1 VAETPKPIFKQKGR
15 VFNYEDW
22 SPVAGN
28 NPFYVKELNEN
39 ERINLIRD
47 TTSPE
52 EFPQR
57 LSKISAKYPGMSV
70 GNMVGMAQFGA
81 DSETMNAIARLDSL
95 SQQKGITNRTSLNG
109 ANMVPAGKAG
119 YDYLQALGKTEET
132 ASEKDKQD
140 AWYFSGIK
148 GATRYLF
155 TGLYTPLQLITN
167 TARQLDAAFNTWSDK
182 GQEDKGP
189 VVAGEKALD
198 FSQIYKNT
206 YLYQNVVG
214 NKSLGEGYFWGGEAL
229 EETERV
235 AAQIA
240 TVNGKAYTPGR
251 AIEGMVGIDPG
262 ERGYGVLSGIIDGVI
277 AVALDPVVVAGRLK
291 NVADAAKLTT
301 KTREGSAIAGALVNQ
316 VDAATAEATIAA
328 RNQARTRT
336 QAARDRVKLNETQ
349 YSEEYKILVEQ
360 ARIQDKL
367 VAQGKLANGDKK
379 VANAR
384 KRAGLDTLYDQ
395 RERLIAQV
403 DEFKTTKEIMVRD
416 AQESKVLTGAAGAKF
431 LREQVKLV
439 DAQIDSALDGIY
451 IQRNPIATQILSHIR
466 DDIDTNAE
474 RLAKIQLEETDT
486 VIQSRLVDKHRAGLL
501 ETSTGFRTNLDAA
514 KQWFSDGNADELFQA
529 IAEETSPTQ
538 IMKLG
543 NGRWSAEISAE
554 LSRAKTIDDV
564 EQVLLPRIGL
574 EVRPEVQRG
583 VVARYV
589 TKPMSDIVMRS
600 GGVRTINEKIG
611 KSTKFLFDYMP
622 TGRPVHLQDT
632 EKLVEETRRWLVSSG
647 RWSDEEISGVLD
659 ELILSDNQNYLLRRN
674 IVLDAL
680 TATATKIKGEFQLSN
695 KMETTL
701 DRAVTAYRSEL
712 SGMREYASQ
721 TAGDTFRKEMIVNG
735 ETIPLDGSALSISQ
749 LSHEII
755 LPDVYALREIT
766 GLFGKLSRYV
776 DSKLGDGTDVAE
788 RASYASARF
797 ARSVSDGFL
806 RQILLVG
813 RGAYIT
819 RNIMEMQIRS
829 FLAGGQNVFSNPIAA
844 ISMIVSNKSVSSKLS
859 KLAEKSDPYKVDVN
873 GRRFLDQDVNDYIS
887 QDIFDTYAQGM
898 GSRAFSSDGRAIRG
912 AIRSGEF
919 TLLPFNGT
927 NVPEYADALAYQL
940 MSHRSDPLKR
950 AIMEQKLPGKYQDL
964 VATGKMSFEDAFI
977 QAVRD
982 GEWKD
987 TVDILTKSVPEIKRA
1002 LATNEGMKMFFF
1014 NWDNSY
1020 KNQMLTQSLGN
1031 INLQKFIH
1039 SGVITEPKVTKV
1051 KNKETG
1057 LLEEVVEETVV
1068 FKMGPDVR
1076 KNLKELKAVIRRQLD
1091 DETSP
1096 EHTNALQLSIPA
1108 MTKVDIDPGKYKQFA
1123 DGFFRLAARVET
1135 RAVYGPEYRV
1145 AYWKAVAELAPI
1157 MSRDAAQKIL
1167 KDAADIKKTRVA
1179 VDQADGTVV
1188 LESWTKRN
1196 PAFADIEKA
1205 ARSGDG
1211 VLTAKQIDDYARDKA
1226 SKNLANLFYDA
1237 TQKKNIAYAMQLVVP
1252 FANAWAN
1259 TIYKW
1264 GELASSP
1271 ARFGARV
1278 LPATRLFATLQS
1290 DESSV
1295 LYDITGTEHDPNQGF
1310 IHENLYGEKVF
1321 TIPLSGYL
1329 RTAFGLVG
1337 DPQGGD
1343 ITMPVNSLNLVAAGA
1358 SIPGTEIGL
1367 TPGIGTQW
1375 NLAYSFLPSSWK
1387 ESVPPIVANM
1397 IAPYGDKTGN
1407 VLAPLPSWLQ
1417 KVISGGA
1424 NTDDA
1429 MKKFLK
1435 PIMAYEVTANPK
1447 YRALYDGTPLSIE
1460 ERSALQEELSSTAM
1474 EQSRWQYF
1482 MQGLL
1487 QNLLPGTPVFE
1498 YYAKNESNDTFF
1510 QWQMA
1515 QAFNQLVDVHDGN
1528 YELAYAEYGT
1538 VFGRQALMASMS
1550 ASDGA
1555 IFADDRAWQFATSNP
1570 EAFKAY
1576 NEVIPFFFAGS
1587 EFSTEYKRAM
1597 ERRGFG
1603 KKLSANELIA
1613 ESDRLTISAVKGQ
1626 LAIEAA
1632 RNGYGTDWIDEQ
1644 MKLYKM
1650 DVLQGYEPELTIS
1663 TNKLSQRILQIE
1675 SALQR
1680 PEFAGTPAGEA
1691 AVKYSKVRAA
1701 ALQNAQMR
1709 YPDRKV
1715 ASLEG
1720 EDNADLRY
1728 QLETLGQQ
1736 LSQNNPDFAN
1746 LYKRVYLKELRKD

>member
-1 VAETPKPIFKQKGR
+1 
-15 VFNYEDW
+15 
-22 SPVAGN
+22 
-28 NPFYVKELNEN
+28 
-39 ERINLIRD
+39 
-47 TTSPE
+47 
-52 EFPQR
+52 
-57 LSKISAKYPGMSV
+57 MSI
-70 GNMVGMAQFGA
+70 GSMVGMAQFGA
-81 DSETMNAIARLDSL
+81 DQETMNAIARLDSL
-95 SQQKGITNRTSLNG
+95 TQQKSLANGTALTG

-119 YDYLQALGKTEET
+119 YQYLNALGKTEET

-140 AWYFSGIK
+140 AWYFSGLK

-155 TGLYTPLQLITN
+155 TSLYTPLQLITN
-167 TARQLDAAFNTWSDK
+167 TARQLDAAYNTWNDKDKVDK
-182 GQEDKGP
+182 GT

-206 YLYQNVVG
+206 YLYQNLVE

-262 ERGYGVLSGIIDGVI
+262 ERGYGVFSGIIDGVI
-277 AVALDPVVVAGRLK
+277 AIALDPVVVAGRLK
-291 NVADAAKLTT
+291 SVADAAKSTAR
-301 KTREGSAIAGALVNQ
+301 TREGSAIAGALVNEAE
-316 VDAATAEATIAA
+316 AATEQAIVAA

-349 YSEEYKILVEQ
+349 YAEEHKILVEQ
-360 ARIQDKL
+360 ARIQDKQ
-367 VAQGKLANGDKK
+367 VAQGKLANGDRK

-395 RERLIAQV
+395 RERLMAQI
-403 DEFKTTKEIMVRD
+403 DEFKTTREVMVRD
-416 AQESKVLTGAAGAKF
+416 AQESKVLSGAAGAKF
-431 LREQVKLV
+431 LREQVKNV
-439 DAQIDSALDGIY
+439 DKQIDSALDKIY
-451 IQRNPIATQILSHIR
+451 VQRDPIATQILSHIR
-466 DDIDTNAE
+466 DEIDINAE

-486 VIQSRLVDKHRAGLL
+486 IAQRKLVDKHRAGLL

-529 IAEETSPTQ
+529 IAEEVSPTA

-543 NGRWSAEISAE
+543 NGRWGAEISAE

-564 EQVLLPRIGL
+564 EQILLPRIGL
-574 EVRPEVQRG
+574 QVKPEIQRG

-589 TKPMSDIVMRS
+589 AEPMKDVVMRS
-600 GGVRTINEKIG
+600 GVARTINDKIG

-647 RWSDEEISGVLD
+647 RWSDEEIAGVLD
-659 ELILSDNQNYLLRRN
+659 ELILSDGQNYLLRQS
-674 IVLDAL
+674 IITGAL
-680 TATATKIKGEFQLSN
+680 TKTATKIKGEFNLSN

-701 DRAVTAYRSEL
+701 DRAVTAYKSEL

-721 TAGDTFRKEMIVNG
+721 TAGDTFRKDMIVNG
-735 ETIPLDGSALSISQ
+735 EVIPLDGRVTSIAQ
-749 LSHEII
+749 LSHEIV

-776 DSKLGDGTDVAE
+776 DSKIGEGTDVAE
-788 RASYASARF
+788 RTSYASARF

-813 RGAYIT
+813 RGAYIA

-829 FLAGGQNVFSNPIAA
+829 FLAGGQNVFSNPIAT
-844 ISMIVSNKSVSSKLS
+844 ISMIVSNKSVASKISSM
-859 KLAEKSDPYKVDVN
+859 AAKSDPYKVDVT
-873 GRRFLDQDVNDYIS
+873 GRRFLEQDINDYVG
-887 QDIFDTYAQGM
+887 QDTFDSYAQGM
-898 GSRAFSSDGRAIRG
+898 GARAFSSDGRAVRG
-912 AIRSGEF
+912 AVRSGEF
-919 TLLPFNGT
+919 TFLPFNGK
-927 NVPEYADALAYQL
+927 NVPEYADALAFRL
-940 MSHRSDPLKR
+940 MMHRSDPLKR
-950 AIMEQKLPGKYQDL
+950 AIIERKLPGQYQNL

-982 GEWKD
+982 GQWKD
-987 TVDILTKSVPEIKRA
+987 QLDILTKSVPEVQKA
-1002 LATNEGMKMFFF
+1002 LSTTEGMKMFFF
-1014 NWDNSY
+1014 SWDNSY
-1020 KNQMLTQSLGN
+1020 QNQMLTESLGN
-1031 INLQKFIH
+1031 IQLQKFIH
-1039 SGVITEPKVTKV
+1039 SGIITEPKVTKV
-1051 KNKETG
+1051 RNKETG
-1057 LLEEVVEETVV
+1057 ELEEIVEEKVI
-1068 FKMGPDVR
+1068 FQMGQDVR
-1076 KNLKELKAVIRRQLD
+1076 KNLDGLRAVLRRQLD
-1091 DETSP
+1091 DETSA
-1096 EHTNALQLSIPA
+1096 EHANALQLSIPA
-1108 MTKVDIDPGKYKQFA
+1108 MTNAVVDPGKYKQFA
-1123 DGFFRLAARVET
+1123 DSFFRFAAKAET
-1135 RAVYGPEYRV
+1135 RAVYGPEYRI
-1145 AYWKAVAELAPI
+1145 AYWKAVAELAPL
-1157 MSRDAAQKIL
+1157 MSREAAQKL
-1167 KDAADIKKTRVA
+1167 LNDAADIKKTRVA
-1179 VDQADGTVV
+1179 VDQPDGTVV

-1196 PAFADIEKA
+1196 PAFADIEQA
-1205 ARSGDG
+1205 ARKGDG
-1211 VLTAKQIDDYARDKA
+1211 VLSAKQIDDYARDKA
-1226 SKNLANLFYDA
+1226 AKNLANLFYDA
-1237 TQKKNIAYAMQLVVP
+1237 TQKKNIAYAMQLVIP

-1271 ARFGARV
+1271 SRFGARV

-1290 DESSV
+1290 KESSV

-1310 IHENLYGEKVF
+1310 IHENMYGEKVF

-1329 RTAFGLVG
+1329 RTAFGLFG
-1337 DPQGGD
+1337 DPQAGD

-1387 ESVPPIVANM
+1387 ESVPPVLANM

-1407 VLAPLPSWLQ
+1407 VLAPLPAWLQ

-1447 YRALYDGTPLSIE
+1447 YRALYDGTPLSVE
-1460 ERSALQEELSSTAM
+1460 ERSTLQEELASTAM

-1487 QNLLPGTPVFE
+1487 QNLLPGTPIFE
-1498 YYAKNESNDTFF
+1498 YYAKNENNDTFF

-1515 QAFNQLVDVHDGN
+1515 QAFRQLVDVHDGN

-1550 ASDGA
+1550 ASDGV
-1555 IFADDRAWQFATSNP
+1555 IFADDRAWQFASSNP

-1603 KKLSANELIA
+1603 KKLSANELTA
-1613 ESDRLTISAVKGQ
+1613 EADRLTISAVKGQ

-1632 RNGYGTDWIDEQ
+1632 RNGYGADWIDEQ

-1650 DVLQGYEPELTIS
+1650 DVLQGYEPEVTIS
-1663 TNKLSQRILQIE
+1663 TNKLSQRIIQIE

-1680 PEFAGTPAGEA
+1680 PEFAGTPAGQA
-1691 AVKYSKVRAA
+1691 AVKYSQARAE
-1701 ALQNAQMR
+1701 ALKNAQMR

-1728 QLETLGQQ
+1728 QLEALGQQ

-1746 LYKRVYLKELRKD
+1746 LYKRVYLRELRKD

>member
-1 VAETPKPIFKQKGR
+1 MAQNPKPIFKQKGR
-15 VFNYEDW
+15 VYTYEEW
-22 SPVAGN
+22 SPVAGS
-28 NPFYVKELNEN
+28 NPFYVKELDQN

-57 LSKISAKYPGMSV
+57 LSKIASKFPGMSV
-70 GNMVGMAQFGA
+70 GSMVGMAQFGA
-81 DSETMNAIARLDSL
+81 DEETMNAIARLDSF
-95 SQQKGITNRTSLNG
+95 SQQKGLVNGTALGG

-119 YDYLQALGKTEET
+119 YEYLQALGKTEET

-140 AWYFSGIK
+140 AWYFSGLK
-148 GATRYLF
+148 NATRYL
-155 TGLYTPLQLITN
+155 TTALYTPLQLVTN
-167 TARQLDAAFNTWSDK
+167 TARQLNAAYDVWNDK
-182 GQEDKGP
+182 GEDKGKI
-189 VVAGEKALD
+189 VAGEKALD
-198 FSQIYKNT
+198 FSQIYKDT
-206 YLYQNVVG
+206 YLYQNIAE
-214 NKSLGEGYFWGGEAL
+214 NKSLGEGYFWGGEAV
-229 EETERV
+229 EETERI

-262 ERGYGVLSGIIDGVI
+262 ERGYGVFSGIIDGAI
-277 AVALDPVVVAGRLK
+277 ALRLDPVLIASR
-291 NVADAAKLTT
+291 AKSAMDLV
-301 KTREGSAIAGALVNQ
+301 KSREVRREGIVIAKELQAEIRATEQQAI
-316 VDAATAEATIAA
+316 IAA
-328 RNQARTRT
+328 RTQAKLRT
-336 QAARDRVKLNETQ
+336 QAAQDRVKLNETQ

-379 VANAR
+379 VAAAR
-384 KRAGLDTLYDQ
+384 KRAGLDALYDQ
-395 RERLIAQV
+395 REVLLAQV
-403 DEFKTTKEIMVRD
+403 DEFKTTKEITVGSGK
-416 AQESKVLTGAAGAKF
+416 QTKVLTNAAGAKF
-431 LREQVKLV
+431 LREQIKKV
-439 DAQIDSALDGIY
+439 DEQINAGLDKIY
-451 IQRNPIATQILSHIR
+451 IQRDPIATQILSRIR
-466 DDIDTNAE
+466 DDIDTEAE
-474 RLAKIQLEETDT
+474 RLAKIQLEETD
-486 VIQSRLVDKHRAGLL
+486 VVAQSKLVDKHRAGLL
-501 ETSTGFRTNLDAA
+501 ESSTGFKTNLEAA
-514 KQWFSDGNADELFQA
+514 KQWFSSGQADELFQA
-529 IAEETSPTQ
+529 IADENSPTA
-538 IMKLG
+538 IRALS
-543 NGRWSAEISAE
+543 NNRFSAEISAE
-554 LSRAKTIDDV
+554 LSRARSVDEV
-564 EQVLLPRIGL
+564 EQILLPRIGL
-574 EVRPEVQRG
+574 QVNPEIQRG

-589 TKPMSDIVMRS
+589 AKPMKDVVMRS
-600 GGVRTINEKIG
+600 GVGRTVNEKLG
-611 KSTKFLFDYMP
+611 KSAKFLFDYMP

-632 EKLVEETRRWLVSSG
+632 EALVEEVRRWAVTSG
-647 RWSDEEISGVLD
+647 KWTDEEIAPILD
-659 ELILSDNQNYLLRRN
+659 EIILSDGQNYKLRQD
-674 IVLDAL
+674 IVIGFLKSTQDKVTEEFNLSPDMKNKLTRAL
-680 TATATKIKGEFQLSN
+680 TAYK
-695 KMETTL
+695 
-701 DRAVTAYRSEL
+701 SEL
-712 SGMREYASQ
+712 SGMQEYAS
-721 TAGDTFRKEMIVNG
+721 TSAGDTFRQDMVLNG
-735 ETIPLDGSALSISQ
+735 EIFKLSGEPTSVAQ
-749 LSHEII
+749 LAHEIV
-755 LPDVYALREIT
+755 LPDVYAIREMT
-766 GLFGKLSRYV
+766 GTFGKLSRYV
-776 DSKLGDGTDVAE
+776 DSKIGGDADIAE
-788 RASYASARF
+788 RTSYAAARF
-797 ARSVSDGFL
+797 TRSVSDGFL

-829 FLAGGQNVFSNPIAA
+829 FLAGGQNIFTNPIAT
-844 ISMIVSNKSVSSKLS
+844 IGIIMSNKSIASKIS
-859 KLAEKSDPYKVDVN
+859 TMAAKSDPYTVDIT
-873 GRRFLDQDVNDYIS
+873 GRRFLDQDVNDYVG
-887 QDIFDTYAQGM
+887 QGIFNSFIHAMTGRGFSNDA
-898 GSRAFSSDGRAIRG
+898 RAVRG

-919 TLLPFNGT
+919 SMLQFNGT
-927 NVPEYADALAYQL
+927 NAPEYADALAFRL
-940 MSHRSDPLKR
+940 LAHHSDPMKR
-950 AIMEQKLPGKYQDL
+950 AIIDKKLPGKYQEL
-964 VATGKMSFEDAFI
+964 VATGKMPFEDAFI

-982 GEWKD
+982 GVWKEQI
-987 TVDILTKSVPEIKRA
+987 DILTKSVPEIQRA
-1002 LATNEGMKMFFF
+1002 LSTTEGMKMFFF
-1014 NWDNSY
+1014 TWDNSY
-1020 KNQMLTQSLGN
+1020 QNQMLTETLGN
-1031 INLQKFIH
+1031 VQLQKFINT
-1039 SGVITEPKVTKV
+1039 GVITQPKVRKV
-1051 KNKETG
+1051 TNKKTG
-1057 LLEEVVEETVV
+1057 EVQEIVEEEVV
-1068 FKMGPDVR
+1068 FRMGQDLK
-1076 KNLKELKAVIRRQLD
+1076 KNLNGLRTVLRRQLN
-1091 DETSP
+1091 DETSV
-1096 EHTNALQLSIPA
+1096 EHTNALQLSIPSLSKGA
-1108 MTKVDIDPGKYKQFA
+1108 NDPGKYKQFA
-1123 DGFFRLAARVET
+1123 DSFFRLAAKAES
-1135 RAVYGPEYRV
+1135 RAVYGPEYRI
-1145 AYWKAVAELAPI
+1145 AYWNAVADLAPL
-1157 MSRDAAQKIL
+1157 MSKEVAQNVL
-1167 KDAADIKKTRVA
+1167 KGAVDIKKTRVA

-1188 LESWTKRN
+1188 YEKWTKRN
-1196 PAFADIEKA
+1196 PAFAEIENA
-1205 ARSGDG
+1205 ARNGDG
-1211 VLTAKQIDDYARDKA
+1211 PLTAKEIDDYARDKA
-1226 SKNLANLFYDA
+1226 AKNLANLFYDA
-1237 TQKKNIAYAMQLVVP
+1237 TQKKNIAYAMQLVIP

-1264 GELASSP
+1264 GELSSSP
-1271 ARFGARV
+1271 TRLGSRV
-1278 LPATRLFATLQS
+1278 LPATRLFETLQS
-1290 DESSV
+1290 EESSV

-1329 RTAFGLVG
+1329 RTAFGLFG

-1375 NLAYSFLPSSWK
+1375 NLAYSYLPSSWK

-1397 IAPYGDKTGN
+1397 IAPYGDKSGN
-1407 VLAPLPSWLQ
+1407 ILAPLPAWLQ

-1460 ERSALQEELSSTAM
+1460 ERSALQEELSSSAM

-1498 YYAKNESNDTFF
+1498 YYAKNENNDTFF

-1515 QAFNQLVDVHDGN
+1515 QAFNQLVDVHNGN

-1538 VFGRQALMASMS
+1538 IFGRQALMASMS
-1550 ASDGA
+1550 ASDGV

-1603 KKLSANELIA
+1603 KKLSANELTA
-1613 ESDRLTISAVKGQ
+1613 EADRLTISAVKGQ

-1632 RNGYGTDWIDEQ
+1632 RNGYGADWIDEQ

-1650 DVLQGYEPELTIS
+1650 DVLQGYEPETTIS

-1680 PEFAGTPAGEA
+1680 PEFAGTPAGSA
-1691 AVKYSKVRAA
+1691 AVQYSKARAE
-1701 ALQNAQMR
+1701 ALKNAEMR

>member
-1 VAETPKPIFKQKGR
+1 VAKNPKPIFKEKGR
-15 VFNYEDW
+15 VFTYEEW
-22 SPVAGN
+22 SPVAGS
-28 NPFYVKELNEN
+28 NPFYVKELDQA
-39 ERINLIRD
+39 ERINLIRE

-57 LSKISAKYPGMSV
+57 LSKIASKFPGMSV
-70 GNMVGMAQFGA
+70 GGMVGMAQFGA
-81 DSETMNAIARLDSL
+81 DAETMNAIARLDSL
-95 SQQKGITNRTSLNG
+95 SQQKGFVDKTALKG

-140 AWYFSGIK
+140 AWYFSGLK
-148 GATRYLF
+148 GATRYLL
-155 TGLYTPLQLITN
+155 TGLYTPLQLVTN
-167 TARQLDAAFNTWSDK
+167 TARQLDAAYNVWADK
-182 GQEDKGP
+182 GQTDKGP
-189 VVAGEKALD
+189 VVAGDKALD
-198 FSQIYKNT
+198 FSQIFKDT
-206 YLYQNVVG
+206 YLYQNLVE
-214 NKSLGEGYFWGGEAL
+214 NKSLGEGYFWGGEAV
-229 EETERV
+229 EETERI
-235 AAQIA
+235 AAQVA

-262 ERGYGVLSGIIDGVI
+262 ERGYGVMSGIIDGVI
-277 AVALDPVVVAGRLK
+277 AVALDPVVIAGRLK
-291 NVADAAKLTT
+291 NAKDIATARLQ
-301 KTREGSAIAGALVNQ
+301 TREGSKIAGELQNEII
-316 VDAATAEATIAA
+316 AAEEQAIIAA
-328 RNQARTRT
+328 RKQAQART

-349 YSEEYKILVEQ
+349 YAEEHKILVEQ
-360 ARIQDKL
+360 ARIQDKQ
-367 VAQGKLANGDKK
+367 VAQGKLANGDRK
-379 VANAR
+379 VTNAR

-395 RERLIAQV
+395 RERLMAQI
-403 DEFKTTKEIMVRD
+403 DEFKTTREVLVRD

-431 LREQVKLV
+431 LREQVKNV
-439 DAQIDSALDGIY
+439 DSQIDSALDKIY
-451 IQRNPIATQILSHIR
+451 VQRDPIATQILSHIR
-466 DDIDTNAE
+466 DDIDANAE
-474 RLAKIQLEETDT
+474 RLAKIQLEETDFAA
-486 VIQSRLVDKHRAGLL
+486 QRKLVDRHRAGLL
-501 ETSTGFRTNLDAA
+501 ESSTGFRTNLESA

-529 IAEETSPTQ
+529 IADEDSPTA
-538 IMKLG
+538 IMKLA
-543 NGRWSAEISAE
+543 NGRWGAEISAE
-554 LSRAKTIDDV
+554 LSRARTIDEV

-574 EVRPEVQRG
+574 KVNPEIQRG

-589 TKPMSDIVMRS
+589 AEPMKDVVMRS
-600 GGVRTINEKIG
+600 GVARTINEKIG
-611 KSTKFLFDYMP
+611 RSTKFLFDYMP
-622 TGRPVHLQDT
+622 TGRPIHLQDT
-632 EKLVEETRRWLVSSG
+632 EKLVEETRRWLVAA
-647 RWSDEEISGVLD
+647 RWTDDEIAPILD
-659 ELILSDNQNYLLRRN
+659 ELILSDNHNYSLRQG
-674 IVLDAL
+674 IVISAL
-680 TATATKIKGEFQLSN
+680 EKTKNKINEEFDLSDN
-695 KMETTL
+695 MKNAL
-701 DRAVTAYRSEL
+701 ARAVTAYKSEL
-712 SGMREYASQ
+712 SGLREYGSE
-721 TAGDTFRKEMIVNG
+721 TAGDIFRKSMVVNG
-735 ETIPLDGSALSISQ
+735 EEIPLAGKPTSVAQ
-749 LSHEII
+749 LAHEIV
-755 LPDVYALREIT
+755 LPDVYALRELT
-766 GLFGKLSRYV
+766 GNLAKLSRYV
-776 DSKLGDGTDVAE
+776 DSKIGKDADVAE
-788 RASYASARF
+788 RTSYAAARF

-829 FLAGGQNVFSNPIAA
+829 FLAGGQNIFTNPIATVG
-844 ISMIVSNKSVSSKLS
+844 IIMSNKSVASKMS
-859 KLAEKSDPYKVDVN
+859 ALAAKSDPYLVDVT
-873 GRRFLDQDVNDYIS
+873 GRRFLEQDINDYVGQDV
-887 QDIFDTYAQGM
+887 FDSFIQTMMARGY
-898 GSRAFSSDGRAIRG
+898 SSDGRAVRG
-912 AIRSGEF
+912 AVRSGEF
-919 TLLPFNGT
+919 APLTFNGT
-927 NVPEYADALAYQL
+927 NSPEYADALAFRL
-940 MSHRSDPLKR
+940 LAHRSDPMKR
-950 AIMEQKLPGKYQDL
+950 AIIEKKLPEKYQNL
-964 VATGKMSFEDAFI
+964 VATEKMTFEDAFI

-982 GEWKD
+982 GVWKD
-987 TVDILTKSVPEIKRA
+987 QVDILTKSVPEIQRA
-1002 LATNEGMKMFFF
+1002 LSTTEGMKMFFF
-1014 NWDNSY
+1014 SWDNSY
-1020 KNQMLTQSLGN
+1020 QNQMLTETLGN
-1031 INLQKFIH
+1031 VQWQKFIH
-1039 SGVITEPKVTKV
+1039 SGVITEPKVRKV
-1051 KNKETG
+1051 TNKETG
-1057 LLEEVVEETVV
+1057 EVQEIVEEKVI
-1068 FKMGPDVR
+1068 FQMGPDLK
-1076 KNLKELKAVIRRQLD
+1076 KNLDGLRAVLRRQLN
-1091 DETSP
+1091 DEAST
-1096 EHTNALQLSIPA
+1096 EHANALQLTIPSIVKDA
-1108 MTKVDIDPGKYKQFA
+1108 VDPGKYKKFA
-1123 DGFFRLAARVET
+1123 DAFFRLAAKAET
-1135 RAVYGPEYRV
+1135 RAVYGPEYRI
-1145 AYWKAVAELAPI
+1145 AYWNAVADLAPL
-1157 MSRDAAQKIL
+1157 MSREAAQKL
-1167 KDAADIKKTRVA
+1167 LDDAADIKKTRVA
-1179 VDQADGTVV
+1179 VDQADGTVAF
-1188 LESWTKRN
+1188 EKWTKRN
-1196 PAFADIEKA
+1196 PAFADIEEA
-1205 ARSGDG
+1205 ARKGDG
-1211 VLTAKQIDDYARDKA
+1211 VLTAKQIDEYARDKA

-1271 ARFGARV
+1271 ARFGTRV

-1310 IHENLYGEKVF
+1310 IHENMYGEKVF

-1329 RTAFGLVG
+1329 RTAFGLFG

-1375 NLAYSFLPSSWK
+1375 NLGYSFLPSSWK
-1387 ESVPPIVANM
+1387 ESVPPVLANM

-1407 VLAPLPSWLQ
+1407 VLAPLPAWLQ

-1447 YRALYDGTPLSIE
+1447 YRALYDGTPLSVE
-1460 ERSALQEELSSTAM
+1460 ERSTLQEELASSSM

-1498 YYAKNESNDTFF
+1498 YYAKNENNDTFF

-1538 VFGRQALMASMS
+1538 VFGRQAVMAAMS
-1550 ASDGA
+1550 ASEGA
-1555 IFADDRAWQFATSNP
+1555 IFADDRAWQFASSNP

-1603 KKLSANELIA
+1603 KKLSAKELLSEA
-1613 ESDRLTISAVKGQ
+1613 DSLTIASVKGQ

-1632 RNGYGTDWIDEQ
+1632 RNGYGADWIDEQ

-1650 DVLQGYEPELTIS
+1650 DVLQGYEPEVTIS
-1663 TNKLSQRILQIE
+1663 TNKLAQRILKIE

-1680 PEFAGTPAGEA
+1680 PEFAGTPAGDA
-1691 AVKYSKVRAA
+1691 AIKYSQARAE
-1701 ALQNAQMR
+1701 ALKNAQMR

-1728 QLETLGQQ
+1728 QLEALGQQ

-1746 LYKRVYLKELRKD
+1746 LYKRVYLRELRKD